1 MLSYLYPNYVIGH
14 SQPLSTT
21 DSQTYRS
28 ATPPN
33 LDTTDPTNPDLNNAN
48 NSSDSLKQ
56 EEILRKFYSGDINL
70 LICTYEMEAH
80 ITAPSCV
87 NLIIRF
93 DCTISTDPAAS
104 PPSFDYSAYIATK
117 SRAQSKNAACFF
129 FIHHTHFDSFF
140 QRFIACKQIEE
151 KFITC
156 YSRLLS
162 DHRDNQPINTTKTT
176 DDKAVLSLDTAIRFI
191 NRYCIRLPSDALTQ
205 LTPRQL
211 TIARRQDNGSIESE
225 WRPSASLAQRS
236 AAFRGCLLLSR
247 QKELN
252 DMLEPVTKEMFY
264 RISHK
269 SDADDEREWTQFS
282 SYFQRHQQQAGAQS
296 LSSLQQQIS
305 SYMAHRPGGVKRRQV
320 VRKLFSGLYLKSFQ
334 NE

>member
-1 MLSYLYPNYVIGH
+1 MNNNIFSFADTYWHQLSGTAMGTPTACAYATITYGHFKNSEILPRFNNNLLYYKRYIDDIFGIWIP
-14 SQPLSTT
+14 
-21 DSQTYRS
+21 S
-28 ATPPN
+28 A
-33 LDTTDPTNPDLNNAN
+33 DKNPDSWPQFKALLNTWGN
-48 NSSDSLKQ
+48 LKW
-56 EEILRKFYSGDINL
+56 
-70 LICTYEMEAH
+70 
-80 ITAPSCV
+80 
-87 NLIIRF
+87 
-93 DCTISTDPAAS
+93 
-104 PPSFDYSAYIATK
+104 
-117 SRAQSKNAACFF
+117 
-129 FIHHTHFDSFF
+129 
-140 QRFIACKQIEE
+140 QIEE

-156 YSRLLS
+156 YSKLLS

-211 TIARRQDNGSIESE
+211 TIARRQDNGPDEFKCLIYLPINSGVRHSIESE

-334 NE
+334 DE